1 MSYDPLARRETPLA
15 RLLIE
20 KISGTGPMPIK
31 EFMAACL
38 LDDQHGYYRS
48 RQAIGREGD
57 FVTAPEISQ
66 IFGELVGLWCAV
78 AWQQMG
84 SPDRV
89 HLVELGPGRGT
100 LMRDALRACR
110 LVEPFNEAAC
120 VHLIESSETLQSIQE
135 ETLESSGFDPSWH
148 RSLASVPLAP
158 TIIIANEFLDALAV
172 DQFVA
177 TGSGWMQ
184 RAVTVDAEGRLQFCE
199 MALPAEAGIYV
210 PGFAVNAAAGS
221 IVTVS
226 DFGGLASHLATRG
239 RAQPLAA
246 LFIDYGHTERAP
258 GDTLQ
263 AVRAHRYEHP
273 LTSPGEAD
281 LTTHVDFAD
290 FQAQISH
297 EAALATDGPVTQ
309 SEFLGSLGIMER
321 ASKLMSANP
330 GKAGEI
336 EIAVTRLMAPQ
347 GMGTRFKVLGVRST
361 GLPPLPGFGG

>member
-1 MSYDPLARRETPLA
+1 MNYDPRARRETPLA
-15 RLLIE
+15 KVLIK
-20 KISGTGPMPIK
+20 KIANTGPMPVK
-31 EFMAACL
+31 EFMTACL
-38 LDDQHGYYRS
+38 LDEQHGYYRS
-48 RQAIGREGD
+48 RKAIGREGD

-66 IFGELVGLWCAV
+66 MFGELVGLWCAV

-110 LVEPFNEAAC
+110 LVEPFNEAVC
-120 VHLIESSETLQSIQE
+120 VHLIESSEALQSIQE
-135 ETLESSGFDPSWH
+135 ETLEPSGFDPSWH

-158 TIIIANEFLDALAV
+158 TIIIANEFLDALAI

-177 TGSGWMQ
+177 TESGWKQ
-184 RAVTVDAEGRLQFCE
+184 RAVTVDADGRLQFCE
-199 MALPAEAGIYV
+199 APAPADGFNV
-210 PGFAVNAAAGS
+210 PVFAVNAEAGS
-221 IVTVS
+221 VITVP

-239 RAQPLAA
+239 REQPLTA
-246 LFIDYGHTERAP
+246 LFIDYGHTERAL

-263 AVRAHRYEHP
+263 AVRAHQYEHP

-290 FQAQISH
+290 FQEQISAD
-297 EAALATDGPVTQ
+297 AALVTDGPVTQ

-330 GKAGEI
+330 AKAGEI
-336 EIAVTRLMAPQ
+336 EVSVARLMAPQ

-361 GLPPLPGFGG
+361 GLPPLPGFGS

>member
-1 MSYDPLARRETPLA
+1 MSYDPHARRETPLA
-15 RLLIE
+15 RLLSE
-20 KISGTGPMPIK
+20 KIARSGPMPLK

-38 LDDQHGYYRS
+38 QDDEHGYYRS

-66 IFGELVGLWCAV
+66 VFGELVGLWSAV
-78 AWQQMG
+78 VWQQMG

-110 LVEPFNEAAC
+110 LVKPFAEAVC
-120 VHLIESSETLQSIQE
+120 VHLIESSETLQRIQE
-135 ETLESSGFDPSWH
+135 ETLEPSGFDPSWH

-158 TIIIANEFLDALAV
+158 TIVIANEFLDALAV
-172 DQFVA
+172 DQLVA
-177 TGSGWMQ
+177 TEAGWRL
-184 RAVTVDAEGRLQFCE
+184 RAVTVDTDGRLQFGE
-199 MALPAEAGIYV
+199 MIPPAGDDLNV
-210 PGFAVNAAAGS
+210 PDFAANAKAGS

-226 DFGGLASHLATRG
+226 DFGGLVSDLAMRG
-239 RAQPLAA
+239 KAQPLAA
-246 LFIDYGHTERAP
+246 LFLDYGHTERAL

-290 FQAQISH
+290 FRAQISAH
-297 EAALATDGPVTQ
+297 AELTTDGPVAQ
-309 SEFLGSLGIMER
+309 AEFLGSLGIMER

-330 GKAGEI
+330 AKAGQI
-336 EIAVTRLMAPQ
+336 EAAVARLMAPQ

-361 GLPPLPGFGG
+361 GLPPLPGLGG